1 MLRLMNLRGGDAEQA
16 LGTFRKL
23 HNMVPDNME
32 VIFQVGPSCLPD
44 ETVAQHE
51 SSTCASMVHPWHYRT
66 CIWQRLQLCGTS
78 CKGLWNMEPWEGHLC
93 PPSLQ
98 TPRAHTCST

>member
-32 VIFQVGPSCLPD
+32 VIFQVGPPCLP
-44 ETVAQHE
+44 HE
-51 SSTCASMVHPWHYRT
+51 STA
-66 CIWQRLQLCGTS
+66 
-78 CKGLWNMEPWEGHLC
+78 
-93 PPSLQ
+93 
-98 TPRAHTCST
+98 